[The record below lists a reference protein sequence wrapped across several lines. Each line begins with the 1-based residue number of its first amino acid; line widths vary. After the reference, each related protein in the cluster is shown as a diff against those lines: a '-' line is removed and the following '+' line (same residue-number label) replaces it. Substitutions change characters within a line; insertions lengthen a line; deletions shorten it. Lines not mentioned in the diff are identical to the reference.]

1 MGRRPNVVLI
11 VVDTLRE
18 DHSGALDALLSMGFR
33 KYCGVAPAPWTLPSH
48 VSMFTGLYPSMHG
61 AHEAYGVGALELA
74 VPSRDAMRA
83 SGGGILGDLARD
95 GYETHMYSANTIF
108 VTPRYGFGPF
118 DEVLLVPYF
127 APTALSSEEELED
140 FLSSSL
146 PSPRSV
152 ARLLGR
158 GELGRLWALS
168 SRYLGVR
175 LGLGLDKGSRIIID
189 RVRRGLPGFG
199 EPFFLFVNLMEAHGP
214 YGREVGEGEEILAA
228 LRQIYLGDDS
238 LIRRRLPWK
247 RRAYARSARFAVERV
262 LELVGALGP
271 RLEDSLVIVT
281 SDHGEA
287 IREDATHHTLYLYDE
302 LTRVPLYVRWPA
314 CLPAPPEGGG
324 LVSLTKIRSIVS
336 SASGCEASLMDGG
349 IALSESFGTIL
360 APDER
365 RLGARVSPERLR
377 WAFSHRVKVHTGRGS
392 VTYNASQGIVEEVSG
407 LGADEAAR
415 LAGEA
420 VAWLAGGRGLVLLQR
435 F

>member
-1 MGRRPNVVLI
+1 M
-11 VVDTLRE
+11 
-18 DHSGALDALLSMGFR
+18 
-33 KYCGVAPAPWTLPSH
+33 
-48 VSMFTGLYPSMHG
+48 
-61 AHEAYGVGALELA
+61 
-74 VPSRDAMRA
+74 
-83 SGGGILGDLARD
+83 
-95 GYETHMYSANTIF
+95 
-108 VTPRYGFGPF
+108 
-118 DEVLLVPYF
+118 
-127 APTALSSEEELED
+127 
-140 FLSSSL
+140 
-146 PSPRSV
+146 
-152 ARLLGR
+152 
-158 GELGRLWALS
+158 
-168 SRYLGVR
+168 
-175 LGLGLDKGSRIIID
+175 
-189 RVRRGLPGFG
+189 RRGLPGFG

-214 YGREVGEGEEILAA
+214 YGRDVSEEGETLAA

-238 LIRRRLPWK
+238 LIRRRLPWN

-262 LELVGALGP
+262 LELMGALGP

-287 IREDATHHTLYLYDE
+287 IREDATNHQLYLYDE

-324 LVSLTKIRSIVS
+324 LVSLTKIWSIVS
-336 SASGCEASLMDGG
+336 SASGCEVPRVAGG

-377 WAFSHRVKVHTGRGS
+377 WVFSHRVKVHTGRGS

-407 LGADEAAR
+407 LGAEEAAR

-420 VAWLAGGRGLVLLQR
+420 VAWLAGGRGLLLLQM